1 MNTTTLKSLPKIT
14 AGTLIVL
21 VIAAC
26 TIHLRGD
33 EDQVAPAL
41 STEPA
46 FDPLATKLAECRSV
60 AFEQKDA
67 LSECRKAWAEKRR
80 QFLGKEAPPSVLG
93 RPPQAGSSVF
103 VAPTDERRLP
113 SDYPPTPKSGRSE

>member
-1 MNTTTLKSLPKIT
+1 MNATTLQILPKIT
-14 AGTLIVL
+14 AVTLIVL
-21 VIAAC
+21 LIAAC

-46 FDPLATKLAECRSV
+46 FDPLAKKLAECRSV

-67 LSECRKAWAEKRR
+67 VSECRKAWAEKRR
-80 QFLGKEAPPSVLG
+80 QFLGKKALG
-93 RPPQAGSSVF
+93 GPPQAGSSLL
-103 VAPTDERRLP
+103 VAPNDESRLP
-113 SDYPPTPKSGRSE
+113 SDYPPTPKSRKE

>member
-1 MNTTTLKSLPKIT
+1 MNTTTLKCLLKIT
-14 AGTLIVL
+14 AGTLIIL

-41 STEPA
+41 SVEPD

-60 AFEQKDA
+60 AFEEKDA
-67 LSECRKAWAEKRR
+67 LSGCRKAWAEKRR
-80 QFLGKEAPPSVLG
+80 QFLGKEAPPPVLG

-113 SDYPPTPKSGRSE
+113 SDYPRTPKSGKE

>member
-1 MNTTTLKSLPKIT
+1 MKTTTLESLPKVT
-14 AGTLIVL
+14 AGTLMVL

-33 EDQVAPAL
+33 EDQVAPAV
-41 STEPA
+41 STESA
-46 FDPLATKLAECRSV
+46 SDPSATKLAECRSV
-60 AFEQKDA
+60 AFDQKDA

-80 QFLGKEAPPSVLG
+80 QFLGKEVSPRLLG
-93 RPPQAGSSVF
+93 ERPQAGSSL

-113 SDYPPTPKSGRSE
+113 SGYPPTSRAGRSE